1 MKKVLIF
8 LSLVLLL
15 SFGLTAFAS
24 GGIVEDTIET
34 GSTTSITDEIA
45 TEAANCSC
53 GNGLLVANYSSW
65 SVWYND
71 SSSSCSHGYL
81 FGYDMHQK
89 RGRTVT
95 HICNEC
101 GYGYSSQQY
110 ESRIDCNGR

>member
-1 MKKVLIF
+1 MKKVL
-8 LSLVLLL
+8 VVL
-15 SFGLTAFAS
+15 SFALIFSLGLTAFAS
-24 GGIVEDTIET
+24 GGILQDITEIESNT
-34 GSTTSITDEIA
+34 GITDEIA

-53 GNGLLVANYSSW
+53 GNGLLVASCSSW

-89 RGRTVT
+89 RDRTVT

-101 GYGYSSQQY
+101 GYGYSSQQS
-110 ESRIDCNGR
+110 ESKIDCNGR